1 MKKLSILVTGL
12 FFLCTAM
19 SCSVSGSGP
28 LFDGKDAHQ
37 WNTSGNVSVDNQTL
51 TLKGP
56 DAQAVLKNG
65 KYKNFD
71 LSVELRTTPGGKGAV
86 WFHTDPALKKGYRI
100 AINNDREDPIWW
112 KMTGSLL
119 SVRNLT
125 KSFVKEN
132 EWFKMNIRVEGRAVS
147 VDINGEPVVEYIEPA
162 APYRTEANAYALL
175 SEGTFGLVSTGP
187 GEVQIKNI
195 AVKVIDPDEAGIDFN
210 AQLAEANDEQND
222 EIIKLHQ
229 ADFPV
234 LDYHVHLKG
243 GLTKEVAAK
252 QSRKTGI
259 NYAIAPNCGI
269 GFPIT
274 NDAQVLAYLDSMRTQ
289 PFILAMQAEGR
300 EWLTTF
306 SPEARNEFDYVFTD
320 ALTFTDHK
328 GRRTRLW
335 IPEETWIENEQQ
347 YMDLIVDKI
356 CDVLKEPVNMYV
368 NPCFLPSPMDQ
379 RYDEFWTEARMN
391 KFIDALVKSGKALE
405 INELYNIPNKAII
418 QKAKA
423 AGVKFTFGSN
433 NVTPDVSRLEYSIR
447 MMKECGLTAQ
457 DMYKPS
463 IKI

>member
-1 MKKLSILVTGL
+1 MTGLLFALVT
-12 FFLCTAM
+12 
-19 SCSVSGSGP
+19 SCSLSGSGT
-28 LFDGKDAHQ
+28 LFDGKDGDK
-37 WNTSGNVSVDNQTL
+37 WKTSGNVIIKEGVMTL
-51 TLKGP
+51 TGNE
-56 DAQAVLKNG
+56 AQAILKNG

-71 LSVELRTTPGGKGAV
+71 LSMELRTTPGGKGIV
-86 WFHTDPALKKGYRI
+86 WFHTNPTLNKGYRI

-112 KMTGSLL
+112 KMTGSLM

-132 EWFKMNIRVEGRAVS
+132 EWFKINIRVLGREIS
-147 VDINGEPVVEYIEPA
+147 VDINGEPVVDYIEPA
-162 APYRTEANAYALL
+162 TPYRTKENAYALL
-175 SEGTFGLVSTGP
+175 KEGTFALVSSGS
-187 GEVQIKNI
+187 GEVQFKNI
-195 AVKVIDPDEAGIDFN
+195 AIQVIDPDEAGLDIN
-210 AQLAEANDEQND
+210 TQLAEANDEQND

-229 ADFPV
+229 TDFPV

-243 GLTKEVAAK
+243 GLTKEEAAK

-269 GFPIT
+269 GFPVT
-274 NDAQVLAYLDSMRTQ
+274 NDQQVLAYLDTMRTQ

-320 ALTFTDHK
+320 ALTFTDNK

-347 YMDLIVDKI
+347 YMDLIVDRI
-356 CDVLKEPVNMYV
+356 CAVLQEPVNIYV
-368 NPCFLPSPMDQ
+368 NPCFLPSPMNE

-405 INELYNIPNKAII
+405 INELYNIPNKAIL
-418 QKAKA
+418 QKAKD

-433 NVTPDVSRLEYSIR
+433 NVTSNVSNLEYSLR
-447 MMKECGLTAQ
+447 MMKECGITAE
-457 DMYKPS
+457 DMYKPT

>member
-1 MKKLSILVTGL
+1 MTGL
-12 FFLCTAM
+12 LLAVVT
-19 SCSVSGSGP
+19 SCSLSGSGT
-28 LFDGKDAHQ
+28 LFDGKDSDK
-37 WNTSGNVSVDNQTL
+37 WKTSGNVSVKDDVL
-51 TLKGP
+51 TLAGNN
-56 DAQAVLKNG
+56 AQAILKNG

-71 LSVELRTTPGGKGAV
+71 LSVELRTTSGGKGSI
-86 WFHTDPALKKGYRI
+86 WFHTDPTLKKGYRI
-100 AINNDREDPIWW
+100 AINNDREDPVWW

-132 EWFKMNIRVEGRAVS
+132 DWFKMNIRVLGREIT
-147 VDINGEPVVEYIEPA
+147 VDINGEPVVEYIEPS
-162 APYRTEANAYALL
+162 APYRTPENAYTLL
-175 SEGTFGLVSTGP
+175 KDGTFALVSHGS
-187 GEVQIKNI
+187 GEIQFKNI
-195 AVKVIDPDEAGIDFN
+195 SIQVIDPDEAGLDIN
-210 AQLAEANDEQND
+210 AQLEEANDEQND

-229 ADFPV
+229 TDFPV

-243 GLTKEVAAK
+243 GLTKEEAAK

-259 NYAIAPNCGI
+259 NYAIAPNCGV

-274 NDAQVLAYLDSMRTQ
+274 NDQQVLTYLDSMRSQ

-320 ALTFTDHK
+320 ALTFTDSK

-335 IPEETWIENEQQ
+335 IPEETWIENEEQ
-347 YMDLIVDKI
+347 YMDLIVDRI
-356 CDVLKEPVNMYV
+356 CTVLQEPVHIYV
-368 NPCFLPSPMDQ
+368 NPCFLPIPMNK
-379 RYDEFWTEARMN
+379 RYDEFWTEVRMN

-405 INELYNIPNKAII
+405 INELYNIPNKAIL
-418 QKAKA
+418 QKAKE

-433 NVTPDVSRLEYSIR
+433 NVTPNVSNLEYSLR
-447 MMKECGLTAQ
+447 MMKECGITAE
-457 DMYKPS
+457 DMYKPT